1 MACRTQPADD
11 NDEHRPLGSEDA
23 ASTLTPDAAAKVR
36 ERDDLPA
43 GQQPPPRLRR
53 PEDGEARSRRHPPLR
68 CCSAGRSNDRL
79 FVIKLTR
86 APATPCPVPFFSSH
100 LSSPFPSASVAP
112 GSFRCCRPP
121 PCRFPLLRA
130 FLPASVPHPGTRQLR
145 LFFDPLSFSTSL
157 DSDCTIA
164 WRQFICLLGFDY
176 VRVSMMATVRRWR

>member
-1 MACRTQPADD
+1 MLLNVCLTINGRTP
-11 NDEHRPLGSEDA
+11 HILIGHLVP
-23 ASTLTPDAAAKVR
+23 
-36 ERDDLPA
+36 RDHYFSCPFTVS
-43 GQQPPPRLRR
+43 Q
-53 PEDGEARSRRHPPLR
+53 
-68 CCSAGRSNDRL
+68 
-79 FVIKLTR
+79 VTR

>member
-130 FLPASVPHPGTRQLR
+130 FLPASVPHPGDKLPLNSLPYREIKNGVLWGFRGKNAKEWCLR
-145 LFFDPLSFSTSL
+145 WDAEEWS
-157 DSDCTIA
+157 
-164 WRQFICLLGFDY
+164 
-176 VRVSMMATVRRWR
+176 